1 MSTDRR
7 GYAMATPDEAA
18 QALRA
23 VARLAEEQ
31 GDALDR
37 AFRLFGD
44 GALLGPRA
52 ARLHAGLVDRCA
64 EVGRAFTR
72 AFRQVE
78 RLATARGDPP
88 RVPAPHPRRPPVP
101 LREPPGGFV
110 GGDPDLMQ
118 AIDAELAEVAESWQ
132 LAGQS
137 LAATL
142 VRVGLDSAPGQDVV
156 RAGAWL
162 ADQRPDL
169 RRRRADLL
177 KTTPA
182 PAPDPPPQSAF
193 DGPALGPATGTAP
206 GPATGTAAGTAAD
219 PAAGTAN
226 GTVADTVT
234 DTVTETVT
242 DGVTDTLAR
251 VGAFWADQVA
261 GLVPAAGGLAHQYA
275 ERVAVPLAQGAAEA
289 VIGAARFGWEH
300 SLGGL
305 ITNPS
310 GPVERARA
318 AYDAGEFAAEHP
330 LEFAKSAVDW
340 KTLTENPARWFGRLI
355 PEVLLGAGTAATRA
369 GRLTGAATRAGP
381 RLPDGS
387 PIPPPRT
394 AADGPPLRTI
404 PMRRQHVGE
413 ERTGVRYLDEKGLA
427 SRRLVI
433 HDGKLYD
440 VYGRPFDTTRAHAH
454 FSGKGRAIFVMDRY
468 GNLYANSKHV
478 VGEFHHSSFLRGGEV
493 AAAGDVEVKDGVLK
507 AISRHSGHY
516 RPGPEALRQA
526 IDRLR
531 SAGVDFT
538 GVSKEGYTSG

>member
-1 MSTDRR
+1 
-7 GYAMATPDEAA
+7 
-18 QALRA
+18 
-23 VARLAEEQ
+23 
-31 GDALDR
+31 
-37 AFRLFGD
+37 
-44 GALLGPRA
+44 
-52 ARLHAGLVDRCA
+52 
-64 EVGRAFTR
+64 
-72 AFRQVE
+72 
-78 RLATARGDPP
+78 
-88 RVPAPHPRRPPVP
+88 
-101 LREPPGGFV
+101 
-110 GGDPDLMQ
+110 
-118 AIDAELAEVAESWQ
+118 
-132 LAGQS
+132 
-137 LAATL
+137 
-142 VRVGLDSAPGQDVV
+142 
-156 RAGAWL
+156 
-162 ADQRPDL
+162 
-169 RRRRADLL
+169 
-177 KTTPA
+177 
-182 PAPDPPPQSAF
+182 
-193 DGPALGPATGTAP
+193 
-206 GPATGTAAGTAAD
+206 ATGTAAGTAAD

>member
-1 MSTDRR
+1 
-7 GYAMATPDEAA
+7 MATPDEAA
-18 QALRA
+18 RALRA

-64 EVGRAFTR
+64 EVGQAFTR

-177 KTTPA
+177 KTTPQSE
-182 PAPDPPPQSAF
+182 PPPRSAT
-193 DGPALGPATGTAP
+193 DPAANSATGPATGSATST
-206 GPATGTAAGTAAD
+206 ATGTVGDAAAD
-219 PAAGTAN
+219 
-226 GTVADTVT
+226 V
-234 DTVTETVT
+234 
-242 DGVTDTLAR
+242 VTDTLAR

-261 GLVPAAGGLAHQYA
+261 GLVPGAGGLAHQYA

-330 LEFAKSAVDW
+330 LEFAKSAVGW
-340 KTLTENPARWFGRLI
+340 ETLTEDPARWFGRLI
-355 PEVLLGAGTAATRA
+355 PEVLLGAGAAATRA

-387 PIPPPRT
+387 PIPSPRT
-394 AADGPPLRTI
+394 AADGPPLKTI

-413 ERTGVRYLDEKGLA
+413 ERTGVRYLDEKELA